1 MSPHGGLWVTVI
13 KRHLN
18 IKHNY
23 TSTKYK
29 LKTNTQNRTEQSY
42 QGLKTEG
49 VRCWAEGQGEEEGKQ
64 SGWEGWGFPGGL
76 PGPPLA
82 APPRVSSQAQATP
95 KAAGG
100 SPLYWGVN
108 LRISAGRVS

>member
-23 TSTKYK
+23 TSTKNK
-29 LKTNTQNRTEQSY
+29 LKTNPQNRIEQSY

-49 VRCWAEGQGEEEGKQ
+49 VRCWAEGQEEEEGKHRAD
-64 SGWEGWGFPGGL
+64 GRGEGPG
-76 PGPPLA
+76 
-82 APPRVSSQAQATP
+82 V
-95 KAAGG
+95 AAGTSSGRGG
-100 SPLYWGVN
+100 SQVLARRWRPLRQLGAH
-108 LRISAGRVS
+108 LCTGE